1 VRAREGCNA
10 ATACAT
16 TIAIVIVAVVGMDV
30 DGTLRVEV
38 AGKCEGGINAV
49 GNLAAERI

>member
-1 VRAREGCNA
+1 MSAREGCNA
-10 ATACAT
+10 ATASAT
-16 TIAIVIVAVVGMDV
+16 TIAIVIVGMDV